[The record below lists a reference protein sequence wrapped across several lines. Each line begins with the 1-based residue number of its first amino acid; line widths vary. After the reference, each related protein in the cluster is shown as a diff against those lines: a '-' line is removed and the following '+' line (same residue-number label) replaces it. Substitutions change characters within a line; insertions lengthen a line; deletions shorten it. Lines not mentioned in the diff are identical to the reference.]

1 MQSSRLQRALAEC
14 GSNSEFRDG
23 VAPLESLGIRTS
35 FKTIQ
40 RVAERVGAEVA
51 EAQHGAMAR
60 ASAPSAAPQN
70 KPELLVMLGDGLRV
84 RERVEDGEIEKT
96 DELENPPAD
105 AEDGISQLD
114 RDNGWRECKVGVVS
128 RMRRGRMKRNGEYLE
143 PETQVQT
150 CLATMCDIRIF
161 SEKLRA
167 EAERRGL
174 RTAKEVVAV
183 SDAGHG
189 LPEMWRDQFAGLL
202 DAWILDFHHVSSRLA
217 HCASTVA
224 EPGAPFARLFGKW
237 KELLYQGEI
246 DKLLRQLTAHAKEHA
261 SRPKKL
267 RKLAKDSPGR
277 ILWTHIFYIEKY
289 REHMDYAYY
298 RSRGWPIASGH
309 VEALAKQIGV
319 RMKAASKRWTPIR
332 GSEAMANLIADRA
345 SQDGRWENRWPAQVY
360 SAASL
365 QPS

>member
-1 MQSSRLQRALAEC
+1 VQSSRLRRALAEC

-51 EAQHGAMAR
+51 EAQHGPMAR

-70 KPELLVMLGDGLRV
+70 RAELLVIQGDGMRV
-84 RERVEDGEIEKT
+84 RERPGEGD
-96 DELENPPAD
+96 DETGGSENPPTD
-105 AEDGISQLD
+105 AEDSISRQD

-128 RMRRGRMKRNGEYLE
+128 RMRPGKTKRNGDYRE
-143 PETQVQT
+143 PETLVQT
-150 CLATMCDIRIF
+150 SLATMCNIKIF

-174 RTAKEVVAV
+174 RSAKEIVAV

-189 LPEMWRDQFAGLL
+189 LPEMWRDQFSDVI
-202 DAWILDFHHVSSRLA
+202 DAWILDFHHASSRLA
-217 HCASTVA
+217 QCAATVA
-224 EPGAPFARLFGKW
+224 EPGEAFGKLFGRW
-237 KELLYQGEI
+237 KGLLYEGEI
-246 DKLLRQLTAHAKEHA
+246 DTLLRQLIAHANEHA

-267 RKLAKDSPGR
+267 RRLAEDSPGR

-289 REHMDYAYY
+289 RDHMDYAYY
-298 RSRGWPIASGH
+298 RSRGWPISSGH

-319 RMKAASKRWTPIR
+319 RMKGANKRWAPVH
-332 GSEAMANLIADRA
+332 GSEAMANLVADRA
-345 SQDGRWENRWPAQVY
+345 SQDGRWESRWPAQVY
-360 SAASL
+360 PAAEL
-365 QPS
+365 QLS